1 MDNCKLQVQVFYDC
15 LGIPASDEGSKFTT
29 PPPIIIDSIDKR
41 KINFFRHSKSSK
53 AALEKQ
59 LHDMHGQ
66 ITWPSDEDIKLKIEC
81 TLTKETKDC
90 RRLAKTWKADT
101 KKHVHSIVDNLIIE
115 KHAPLQE
122 AWHLVM
128 EKLRDIKID
137 NPDRVTLSVEKPP
150 TCVIYVV
157 GLRIPVEEV
166 SDKIKTIIEEVTDE
180 LNTKKQQI
188 QEEVKLKHFELLI
201 LAFIHFPDQIKNRFD
216 NIEVKINTKK
226 LVITFNGISKDITS
240 AKVFM
245 FETVSSIVG
254 ARIGK
259 KSQIFIKFLKDPEV
273 GAFVGKK
280 IKEKKI
286 VGVWDIQDNSVMM
299 YSISDEDA
307 VAAADIFKES
317 LTETKVDVEGLQ
329 KPMLNSRKWTAHA
342 QSIED
347 EYQQKSIITKIV
359 VDQGQITLLCTSK
372 GEAGIIREKIQDFFQ
387 LNTENEIIID
397 LPPSQLKFLQEHMK
411 DEVENLER
419 TLKQKNVIVAVKSDG
434 ILVKGN
440 QQGVKD
446 AEDEVDSLVQKIYKM
461 KHSMDKPGLQEL
473 MQTSQGKQKL
483 KQVGK
488 RADVVISNE
497 SDEDQRSTRHG
508 IHPRS
513 TGSTSQ
519 GTVYTTNWGQ
529 KVIVVQGDII
539 ELDVDVIVNAA
550 NKDLVHSGGLAK
562 VLVRKG
568 MNYYLKHLEYDN

>member
-1 MDNCKLQVQVFYDC
+1 VDNCKLQVQVFYEC

-41 KINFFRHSKSSK
+41 KIAFFLHSKSSK

-59 LHDMHGQ
+59 IHDMHGQ
-66 ITWPSDEDIKLKIEC
+66 ITWPSDKDIKFKIEC

-101 KKHVHSIVDNLIIE
+101 KKQIDSFVDNLDIE
-115 KHAPLQE
+115 KHTPLQE
-122 AWHLVM
+122 AWNLVM
-128 EKLRDIKID
+128 EKLRQINIENADM
-137 NPDRVTLSVEKPP
+137 VTVSVEKPP
-150 TCVIYVV
+150 TCEIYVV
-157 GLRIPVEEV
+157 GLHKPVEEV
-166 SDKIKTIIEEVTDE
+166 SDKVKVIIEEVTDE

-188 QEEVKLKHFELLI
+188 QEEVKLKHFQLLI
-201 LAFIHFPDQIKNRFD
+201 LVFMHFPDKIKDRFD
-216 NIEVKINTKK
+216 NMEVKINTKR

-245 FETVSSIVG
+245 FETVSSIVK
-254 ARIGK
+254 APIGK

-273 GAFVGKK
+273 GALVGRK
-280 IKEKKI
+280 IKEKGY

-317 LTETKVDVEGLQ
+317 LTETKVDVEGL
-329 KPMLNSRKWTAHA
+329 KKSMLNSRKWTAHA

-359 VDQGQITLLCTSK
+359 VDQEQITVLCTSK

-387 LNTENEIIID
+387 LNTENEITID
-397 LPPSQLKFLQEHMK
+397 LPPAQLKFLQEHMK
-411 DEVENLER
+411 DEVEKLER

-446 AEDEVDSLVQKIYKM
+446 AADEVDSLVQKIYQM

-473 MQTSQGKQKL
+473 MQTSKGKQKL
-483 KQVGK
+483 MQVGK
-488 RADVVISNE
+488 QADVVISNE
-497 SDEDQRSTRHG
+497 SDEDQKSTGRG

-513 TGSTSQ
+513 TGSASE

-529 KVIVVQGDII
+529 EVIVVQGDII
-539 ELDVDVIVNAA
+539 KLDVDVIVNAA

-562 VLVRKG
+562 VLVKKG
-568 MNYYLKHLEYDN
+568 MNYYFKHLEYDN